1 MEIWEET
8 FEKKKKKRE
17 EGREE
22 ITNIWRKGEK

>member
-8 FEKKKKKRE
+8 FEKKKKRE

>member
-8 FEKKKKKRE
+8 FEKKKRE